1 MPDPVSAIS
10 SISGLEPLQ
19 PLAQAGKPGEFQS
32 VLEGTIQKLESV
44 NNDATDAV
52 QKFLTGESE
61 ELHTTVLAAQKAEIV
76 KAVDTPNR
84 VIIKVHP
91 IKIWH
96 WDLGKMVGV
105 R

>member
-10 SISGLEPLQ
+10 SISGLGPLQ

-52 QKFLTGESE
+52 QKFLTGENE
-61 ELHTTVLAAQKAEIV
+61 ELHTTVLAAQRAEI
-76 KAVDTPNR
+76 TF
-84 VIIKVHP
+84 
-91 IKIWH
+91 
-96 WDLGKMVGV
+96 DLGLQV
-105 R
+105 RNKVVSAYQEIMRMQM